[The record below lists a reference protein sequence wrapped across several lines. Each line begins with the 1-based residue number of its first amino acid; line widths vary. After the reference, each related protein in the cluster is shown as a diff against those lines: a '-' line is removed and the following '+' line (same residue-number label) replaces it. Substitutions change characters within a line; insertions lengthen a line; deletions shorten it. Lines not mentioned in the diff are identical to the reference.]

1 MRSIAILPDRPR
13 SAGSWRRAIVA
24 AALVAG
30 SVAGCV
36 SAPATAGPTGSP
48 TAGQWP
54 KELGPVL
61 SWTPPTG
68 AGHPG
73 QCSRVVDRNRD
84 PGASIQAAIGSA
96 APGQVV
102 CVRAENHRDELVH
115 VQRSGAPGRP
125 IELRALGRVVTA
137 GFVVEADDIII
148 RGFTVDQGGVP
159 HPDGWRTGFHLAGSR
174 LGIIGNTITDPGG
187 YGIHCHLAEPHC
199 RDTAII
205 GNTVRGADGI
215 GINAMGRNI
224 LVEGNDVSGSVVVEA
239 NDADG
244 IRFFGER
251 MLIRDNVVHSIFDR
265 GYEGEGPHTDCFQ
278 TFDSGRPS
286 TRDVV
291 IEDNICFDVDH
302 QCLMAETPVRGEGK
316 GLVFRRN
323 ICANNGSQGV
333 LVREFDGLLVEENL
347 FLSTI
352 WYNAVVLRQSVSDA
366 TIRCNLVVGRPALA
380 EIDQSSKKGL
390 RVTGNQR
397 AASAAAAAVARAALA
412 TAGCNL
418 PSLSPWLERTARL
431 ADPDLHFARG
441 PHP

>member
-1 MRSIAILPDRPR
+1 MRSTAISPDRPR
-13 SAGSWRRAIVA
+13 SPDRRRRTILA
-24 AALVAG
+24 AALVVAG
-30 SVAGCV
+30 LAGCV
-36 SAPATAGPTGSP
+36 TAPGPASAGN
-48 TAGQWP
+48 WP

-68 AGHPG
+68 TGNPG
-73 QCSRVVDRNRD
+73 QCSRIVDRSRD
-84 PGASIQAAIGSA
+84 RGASIQAAIA
-96 APGQVV
+96 EARPGQVV
-102 CVRAENHRDELVH
+102 CVRQGDHRDEFVY
-115 VQRSGAPGRP
+115 VRNSGAPDRP
-125 IELRALGRVVTA
+125 IELRALGRVVTG

-148 RGFTVDQGGVP
+148 RGFSVDRGGVP
-159 HPDGWRTGFHLAGSR
+159 HPDGWRTGVHLAGSR

-187 YGIHCHLAEPHC
+187 YGIHCHLREPHC

-215 GINAMGRNI
+215 GINAMGRDI
-224 LVEGNDVSGSVVVEA
+224 LVEGNDVSGSVVLEA

-251 MLIRDNVVHSIFDR
+251 ILIRDNYVHSIFDR

-302 QCLMAETPVRGEGK
+302 QCLMAETPVRGEGAN
-316 GLVFRRN
+316 LVFRRN

-333 LVREFDGLLVEENL
+333 LVREFDGITVENNV

-352 WYNAVVLRQSVSDA
+352 WYNAVVLRQSVANA
-366 TIRCNLVVGRPALA
+366 TIRCNLVVGRPALS
-380 EIDQSSKKGL
+380 EIDQSSRKGL

-397 AASAAAAAVARAALA
+397 AANAAAVPSARAALA
-412 TAGCNL
+412 AAGCTL

-431 ADPDLHFARG
+431 PDPAIHFARG